1 MSNKL
6 PDKAKNEKKQAVRM
20 SIYNHNFG
28 MDEKKIIILF
38 LFGYR
43 LWIA

>member
-28 MDEKKIIILF
+28 MDEKNYNPFFI
-38 LFGYR
+38 
-43 LWIA
+43 WI